1 MAQTGFSFS
10 RLLRSFGY
18 AAKGIVASY
27 SKNHV
32 NIKIHT
38 FAALTVILL
47 GILLSIS
54 AIEWA
59 IVVLCSGVVIAAEM
73 INTSI
78 EALVDMVS
86 PEWNLKAGLVKDISA
101 GAVLILA
108 ITSVVIGLIIFLPK
122 IIALLN

>member
-38 FAALTVILL
+38 FVALTIIVL
-47 GILLSIS
+47 GIFLSIS
-54 AIEWA
+54 AMEWA
-59 IVVLCSGVVIAAEM
+59 LVVLCCGVVIAAEM
-73 INTSI
+73 INTAI

-108 ITSVVIGLIIFLPK
+108 ITSVVIGLIIFFPK

>member
-1 MAQTGFSFS
+1 MAQTGFSFG

-38 FAALTVILL
+38 FVALTVILL
-47 GILLSIS
+47 GILLTIS
-54 AIEWA
+54 SMEWA
-59 IVVLCSGVVIAAEM
+59 ILILCCGVVIAAEM
-73 INTSI
+73 FNTAI

-86 PEWNLKAGLVKDISA
+86 PKWDSKAGLVKDISA

>member
-10 RLLRSFGY
+10 RLLRSLGY
-18 AAKGIVASY
+18 AVKGIVASY

-38 FAALTVILL
+38 FVASTVILL

-54 AIEWA
+54 TMEWA
-59 IVVLCSGVVIAAEM
+59 LVVLCCGVVIAAEM
-73 INTSI
+73 INTAI